1 MIFPVFQREK
11 CINYFCMI
19 PKFCTRI
26 LMLLMMNLD
35 STVWVCGGNWGVGRR
50 AKGQLINAQKLRR
63 IKQRKGNPQQGVF
76 FSQ

>member
-1 MIFPVFQREK
+1 MICEILRPVFDA
-11 CINYFCMI
+11 
-19 PKFCTRI
+19 
-26 LMLLMMNLD
+26 LD
-35 STVWVCGGNWGVGRR
+35 DEFRFHGLVCGGNWGVGRR